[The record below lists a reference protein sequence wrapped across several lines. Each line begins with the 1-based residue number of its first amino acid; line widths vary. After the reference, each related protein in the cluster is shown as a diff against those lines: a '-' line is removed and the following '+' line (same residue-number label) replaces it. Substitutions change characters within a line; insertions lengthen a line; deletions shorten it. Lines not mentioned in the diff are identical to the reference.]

1 MADEHPAR
9 LASQRSMRAVQAKTK
24 DAWLD
29 LFADDAIIEDP
40 IGASPLDPEGTGRV
54 GKVAIG
60 AFWDQNIA
68 PNEIAFDIR
77 HSYACGNEVANVGT
91 ITTTLPNGMK
101 ALAEG
106 VFVYKVNAA
115 GKLVS
120 LRAFWEFETTMA
132 GLST

>member
-9 LASQRSMRAVQAKTK
+9 LASQRSMQAVKAKTK

-29 LFADDAIIEDP
+29 LFADDAVIEDP
-40 IGASPLDPEGTGRV
+40 VGVSPLDPEGKGQV
-54 GKVAIG
+54 GKAAIG

-68 PNEIAFDIR
+68 LNQIEFDIR
-77 HSYACGNEVANVGT
+77 HSYACGNEVANVGA

-101 ALAEG
+101 AIAEG
-106 VFVYKVNAA
+106 VFIYKVNAA

-120 LRAFWEFETTMA
+120 LRAFWEFEKTMA
-132 GLST
+132 SLMS

>member
-1 MADEHPAR
+1 MAEKHPAR
-9 LASQRSMRAVQAKTK
+9 LASQHSMQAVQAKTK
-24 DAWLD
+24 AAWLD

-40 IGASPLDPEGTGRV
+40 IGTSPLDPDGKGQV
-54 GKVAIG
+54 GKAAIS

-68 PNEIAFDIR
+68 ANQIDFDIR
-77 HSYACGNEVANVGT
+77 HSYACGNEVANVGV

-106 VFVYKVNAA
+106 VFIYKVNAA

-120 LRAFWEFETTMA
+120 LRAFWELEKTMA
-132 GLST
+132 SLTA